1 MLRNTHKTHLLLVMS
16 GSKKRTGA
24 KSAINQRKKKTMETK
39 MCLHAGAELVGEDA
53 IYDLPPSENETHTH
67 IPIEHSWLLDRVKSS
82 LTRRGTAYG
91 EGQFA
96 LTPDNECMFGLIPL
110 PDVRVPSID
119 ARCQLF
125 KDSDLDAQQR
135 HHLLVRMLQCEGGS
149 GSASAPLKPTE
160 LLDVERE
167 YLRSDE
173 EVLRDEHSRNHNA
186 WRLLQAY
193 THTLQRGGRYGN
205 DNNRLQAIAD
215 KTQVANRLIQNFVDP
230 DGSRVEA
237 YKAQPELFD
246 DPYSVCH
253 SYQYVL
259 GLRNSNNKR
268 FAAGMVIG
276 IAPFVCDNL
285 AFSGEVKLARKHT
298 VHIKRDLP
306 MMIDEKLDRLL
317 LEGLVMG

>member
-1 MLRNTHKTHLLLVMS
+1 MLRNTHKTHLLLVKS
-16 GSKKRTGA
+16 GNKNRTGA
-24 KSAINQRKKKTMETK
+24 KSATNQRKKKIMETK
-39 MCLHAGAELVGEDA
+39 MCLHAGAKLVSEDS
-53 IYDLPPSENETHTH
+53 IYDLPPSENETTTH

-82 LTRRGTAYG
+82 LSRRGTPFG

-135 HHLLVRMLQCEGGS
+135 HHLLVRMLQAGS

-160 LLDVERE
+160 LLGVERE

-173 EVLRDEHSRNHNA
+173 SVLRDEHSRGHNA

-246 DPYSVCH
+246 DPYSVCQ

-298 VHIKRDLP
+298 VYIKRDLP

-317 LEGLVMG
+317 LEGVVSG

>member
-1 MLRNTHKTHLLLVMS
+1 MHRNTQKTHLLLVKS
-16 GSKKRTGA
+16 GNKKRNGA
-24 KSAINQRKKKTMETK
+24 KSATTQGKKKIMETK
-39 MCLHAGAELVGEDA
+39 MCLHAGAELVSERE
-53 IYDLPPSENETHTH
+53 IYALPPSKNETHTH
-67 IPIEHSWLLDRVKSS
+67 VPIEHSWLLERVKGS
-82 LTRRGTAYG
+82 LNRRGTPYG

-125 KDSDLDAQQR
+125 KDSELNAQQR
-135 HHLLVRMLQCEGGS
+135 HHLLVRMLHNGPRGAE
-149 GSASAPLKPTE
+149 APLKSTE
-160 LLDVERE
+160 LLKVEKE
-167 YLRSDE
+167 YLKSDE
-173 EVLRDEHSRNHNA
+173 EALRDEHSRGHNA

-215 KTQVANRLIQNFVDP
+215 KTQVANSLIQGFVDS
-230 DGSRVEA
+230 DGSRIEA
-237 YKAQPELFD
+237 YKSQPELFD
-246 DPYSVCH
+246 DPYSVCQ

-298 VHIKRDLP
+298 VYIKRDLP

-317 LEGLVMG
+317 LEGVVSG

>member
-1 MLRNTHKTHLLLVMS
+1 
-16 GSKKRTGA
+16 
-24 KSAINQRKKKTMETK
+24 METK
-39 MCLHAGAELVGEDA
+39 MCLHAGAKLVSEDT
-53 IYDLPPSENETHTH
+53 IYDLPPSNNETHTH

-82 LTRRGTAYG
+82 LSRRGTPFG

-125 KDSDLDAQQR
+125 KDSELNAQQR
-135 HHLLVRMLQCEGGS
+135 HHLLVRMLHNGPRGAE
-149 GSASAPLKPTE
+149 APLKSTE
-160 LLDVERE
+160 LLKVEKE
-167 YLRSDE
+167 YLKSDE
-173 EVLRDEHSRNHNA
+173 EALRDEHSRGHNA

-215 KTQVANRLIQNFVDP
+215 KTQVANSLIQGFVDS
-230 DGSRVEA
+230 DGSRIEA
-237 YKAQPELFD
+237 YKSQPELFD
-246 DPYSVCH
+246 DPYSVCQ

-298 VHIKRDLP
+298 VYIKRDLP

-317 LEGLVMG
+317 LEGVVSG

>member
-1 MLRNTHKTHLLLVMS
+1 MLKNKLCLHS
-16 GSKKRTGA
+16 GA
-24 KSAINQRKKKTMETK
+24 KLISEKELYELPLTKEET
-39 MCLHAGAELVGEDA
+39 E
-53 IYDLPPSENETHTH
+53 TH
-67 IPIEHSWLLDRVKSS
+67 IPIQHSWLVEQVKGALD
-82 LTRRGTAYG
+82 RRGTGHG

-96 LTPDNECMFGLIPL
+96 VTPDKDCMFGLIPL

-125 KDSDLDAQQR
+125 KDSELDAQQR
-135 HHLLVRMLQCEGGS
+135 HHLLVRMLQCGSRGGD
-149 GSASAPLKPTE
+149 APLKSTE
-160 LLDVERE
+160 LLKVEKE
-167 YLRSDE
+167 YLKSDKE
-173 EVLRDEHSRNHNA
+173 ALRDEHSWGHNA

-215 KTQVANRLIQNFVDP
+215 KTQAANSLIQGFVDP
-230 DGSRVEA
+230 DGSRIEA
-237 YKAQPELFD
+237 YKSQPELFD
-246 DPYSVCH
+246 DPYSVCQ

-268 FAAGMVIG
+268 FAAGVVIG

-298 VHIKRDLP
+298 VYIKRDLP
-306 MMIDEKLDRLL
+306 MMIDKKLDRLL
-317 LEGLVMG
+317 LEGLVSG

>member
-1 MLRNTHKTHLLLVMS
+1 MHRNTHKTHLSLVMS

-24 KSAINQRKKKTMETK
+24 KSAINQRKKKKMETK
-39 MCLHAGAELVGEDA
+39 MCLHAGAKLVGERE
-53 IYDLPPSENETHTH
+53 IYALPPSENETHTH
-67 IPIEHSWLLDRVKSS
+67 VPIEHSWLLERVKGS
-82 LTRRGTAYG
+82 LTRRGTPYG

-125 KDSDLDAQQR
+125 KDSELDAQQR
-135 HHLLVRMLQCEGGS
+135 HHLLVRMLQCGS
-149 GSASAPLKPTE
+149 GEADAALKPTE
-160 LLDVERE
+160 LLKVEKE
-167 YLRSDE
+167 YLKSDE
-173 EVLRDEHSRNHNA
+173 EALRDEHSRGHNA

-215 KTQVANRLIQNFVDP
+215 KTQAANSLIQRFVDP
-230 DGSRVEA
+230 DGSRVEL
-237 YKAQPELFD
+237 YKAQPHLFD

-298 VHIKRDLP
+298 VFIKRDLP

-317 LEGLVMG
+317 LEGVVSG

>member
-1 MLRNTHKTHLLLVMS
+1 MLRNIHKTHLLLVKS

-24 KSAINQRKKKTMETK
+24 KSAINQRKKKIMETK

-53 IYDLPPSENETHTH
+53 IYDLPPSDNETTTH

-135 HHLLVRMLQCEGGS
+135 HHLLVRMLQAGS
-149 GSASAPLKPTE
+149 GRASAPLKPTE

-237 YKAQPELFD
+237 YKSQPELFD

-306 MMIDEKLDRLL
+306 MMIDNKLDRLL